1 MQGKLIAVAYIRKHI
16 KDAKWGLPVRTHNK
30 SKWGGTI
37 RMYIEDAQWGHTMR
51 KYNEDETIKTY
62 NEDAH
67 LGRKKRT
74 HNEDAQRGRTM
85 RTYSEDAQRGSTARS
100 HNTMRKHINYTLW
113 GRMSNKDE
121 YREFTM

>member
-1 MQGKLIAVAYIRKHI
+1 
-16 KDAKWGLPVRTHNK
+16 
-30 SKWGGTI
+30 
-37 RMYIEDAQWGHTMR
+37 MR

-85 RTYSEDAQRGSTARS
+85 RTYNEDAQRGSTARS
-100 HNTMRKHINYTLW
+100 HNTMRKHINYTL
-113 GRMSNKDE
+113 
-121 YREFTM
+121 